1 MKTITYKRKIEVEAT
16 VAFPVITFVAEKVR
30 MFEDGYSW
38 DAMGYV
44 PRFDGLT
51 IDGYHKLTGMYCD
64 DIWKMLETY
73 VMETYHEKRT
83 GYGSIDYHVYSGKDV
98 NLPELAKLE
107 NTNGNDDHADLVNMF
122 KNL

>member
-1 MKTITYKRKIEVEAT
+1 MKTITYKKKIEVENT
-16 VAFPVITFVAEKVR
+16 IAFPVITFVAKKVR

-38 DAMGYV
+38 DTMGYV

-64 DIWKMLETY
+64 DIWKMLHAY
-73 VMETYHEKRT
+73 VMENFDKRT
-83 GYGSIDYHVYSGKDV
+83 GYGSVDWNVYSGKDV
-98 NLPELAKLE
+98 NLPELPKLDDI
-107 NTNGNDDHADLVNMF
+107 NGNDDHADLVAMF